1 MGFSVFFYKTFFP
14 SLTKNKGVVGQGGGT
29 TVVCTV
35 PAGSLEQRVDSVCVC
50 VCVCV
55 CAEET
60 ICQCMRMYAYVSS
73 FCTCPCAG

>member
-50 VCVCV
+50 VCV
-55 CAEET
+55 
-60 ICQCMRMYAYVSS
+60 
-73 FCTCPCAG
+73 